1 MHTRLTFLTSW
12 SRGSTAKLAGLSGA
26 ALLLGACTSMT
37 PPPTQPML
45 SAQAAVTS
53 AASAGAAEAAPTE
66 LRSARDK
73 LAQAQVAL
81 ADDRPKAAQRL
92 ALEAQ
97 ADANLAEA
105 KARSAKAQKTAAAL
119 GEGNRVLREE
129 LQRVT
134 P

>member
-1 MHTRLTFLTSW
+1 MQTRLKSLKSW
-12 SRGSTAKLAGLSGA
+12 TIRSPIKVAAFGSIV
-26 ALLLGACTSMT
+26 LLLGACASVST
-37 PPPTQPML
+37 PPTQPML

-53 AASAGAAEAAPTE
+53 AASAGAAETAPTE

-81 ADDRPKAAQRL
+81 ADDKPKVAQRL

-105 KARSAKAQKTAAAL
+105 KARSAKAQKAAAAL

>member
-1 MHTRLTFLTSW
+1 MHTPTLLTPW
-12 SRGSTAKLAGLSGA
+12 ARRSTAALAGLSSA
-26 ALLLGACTSMT
+26 VLLLGACASLT

-45 SAQAAVTS
+45 SAQAAVTR
-53 AASAGAAEAAPTE
+53 AARAGAAETAPTE

-73 LAQAQVAL
+73 LALAQVAL
-81 ADDRPKAAQRL
+81 ADDKPKAAQRL
-92 ALEAQ
+92 AMEAQ

-105 KARSAKAQKTAAAL
+105 KARRAKAQKAAAAL